1 METIQTNNITDTII
15 NTINTIFNTLFSSI
29 DQNLYTILDKIT
41 FINTDILSD
50 IHIKNLLSS
59 NNIILVANSLI
70 VGFVIYYCIKLLFS
84 HLFYIEIE
92 RPYQFI
98 FKILIFTI
106 CINFSYFI
114 CEQLIY
120 FNDLISSSILQIGK
134 NIFNI
139 NINFSSLIE
148 NLNSIINLED
158 NNNFNI
164 FSIDGLLKGFISIE
178 IFNLVLSYSLRYI
191 LVKIFIIM
199 SPFAF
204 LTLINSSTSWFFKS
218 WFRNFLSLLLLQAF
232 VSIILLIVFSLD
244 VNSSDIFSKL
254 LYISGIYVLSKANN
268 YIRELIGGI
277 SLNVSNYV
285 NQFKQISK

>member
-1 METIQTNNITDTII
+1 MQSIQTNSITDTII
-15 NTINTIFNTLFSSI
+15 NTINTIFNTFFSSI
-29 DQNLYTILDKIT
+29 DENLYSILDKLV

-50 IHIKNLLSS
+50 INIKNILNS
-59 NNIILVANSLI
+59 NNIILIANSLI

-114 CEQLIY
+114 CEQFIY

-134 NIFNI
+134 NIFNH

-148 NLNSIINLED
+148 KINYLINMEK
-158 NNNFNI
+158 NNFNI

-178 IFNLVLSYSLRYI
+178 LFNLVLSYSLRYI
-191 LVKIFIIM
+191 LIKIFVIM

-218 WFRNFLSLLLLQAF
+218 WFRTFLSLLLLQAF
-232 VSIILLIVFSLD
+232 VSIIFLIVFSLD
-244 VNSSDIFSKL
+244 VTFNDIFSKL
-254 LYISGIYVLSKANN
+254 LYISGIYILSKANI
-268 YIRELIGGI
+268 YIRELIGGV
-277 SLNVSNYV
+277 SLNISSYV
-285 NQFKQISK
+285 NHFKGVTK

>member
-1 METIQTNNITDTII
+1 METLQTNNITDTII

-29 DQNLYTILDKIT
+29 DQNLYSILDKLT

-178 IFNLVLSYSLRYI
+178 MFNLVLSYSLRYI

-218 WFRNFLSLLLLQAF
+218 WFRNFLSLLLLQVF

-285 NQFKQISK
+285 NQFKQIRK

>member
-1 METIQTNNITDTII
+1 MESLQVNNITDTII
-15 NTINTIFNTLFSSI
+15 NTINKIFNTLFSSI
-29 DQNLYTILDKIT
+29 DENLYSILDKLT

-50 IHIKNLLSS
+50 IYIKNLLNS
-59 NNIILVANSLI
+59 NNIILIANSLL

-92 RPYQFI
+92 KPYQFI

-106 CINFSYFI
+106 CINFSFYI
-114 CEQLIY
+114 CEQIIY
-120 FNDLISSSILQIGK
+120 FNDLISGSILQVGK
-134 NIFNI
+134 KFFNT

-148 NLNSIINLED
+148 KLNSIINIEEKD
-158 NNNFNI
+158 YNF
-164 FSIDGLLKGFISIE
+164 FSIDGLLKGFITIE
-178 IFNLVLSYSLRYI
+178 LFNLVLSYSLRYI
-191 LVKIFIIM
+191 LVKIFVIM

-204 LTLINSSTSWFFKS
+204 LTLINSSSSWFFKS
-218 WFRNFLSLLLLQAF
+218 WLRNFLSLLLLQAF

-244 VNSSDIFSKL
+244 VNSSDIFSKF

-277 SLNVSNYV
+277 SLSFNSYV
-285 NQFKQISK
+285 NRFKPISR

>member
-1 METIQTNNITDTII
+1 METIQTNKITDTII

-29 DQNLYTILDKIT
+29 DQNLYSILDKLT

-59 NNIILVANSLI
+59 NNIILIANSLI

-178 IFNLVLSYSLRYI
+178 MFNLVLSYSLRYI

-218 WFRNFLSLLLLQAF
+218 WFRNFLSLLLLQVF

-285 NQFKQISK
+285 NQFKQIRK